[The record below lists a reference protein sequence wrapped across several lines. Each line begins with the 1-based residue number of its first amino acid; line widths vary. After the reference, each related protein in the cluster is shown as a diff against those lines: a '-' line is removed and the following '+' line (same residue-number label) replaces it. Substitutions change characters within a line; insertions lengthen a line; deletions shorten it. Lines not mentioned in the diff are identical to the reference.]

1 MAGGLTIFGTR
12 SRAERTKHGFSRG
25 TLLADRGHVRHSA
38 VQSTGAR
45 ALMRQNK
52 GFSLVELMIVVAIIG
67 ILAAIA
73 IPNFV
78 AMQLKAKRSEVPGNV
93 DGIKTAEMAY
103 DAAFDG
109 FVAASEQPGADGALV
124 KGLVAWPNPNV
135 DGWLSIGW
143 KPDGD
148 IRGNYE
154 VALNGTT
161 DFTVTGNCD
170 VDDDDVVAE
179 YTATKDAN
187 ATLGTSPDTY

>member
-1 MAGGLTIFGTR
+1 
-12 SRAERTKHGFSRG
+12 
-25 TLLADRGHVRHSA
+25 
-38 VQSTGAR
+38 
-45 ALMRQNK
+45 MRQNK

-109 FVAASEQPGADGALV
+109 FIATAVQPRAFTATDKTA
-124 KGLVAWPNPNV
+124 VAWP
-135 DGWLSIGW
+135 LSTGTGDWNSLGW

-148 IRGNYE
+148 VRGAYQA
-154 VALNGTT
+154 ALSGTT
-161 DFTVTGNCD
+161 DFVVTGGSD
-170 VDDDDVVAE
+170 VDDDGSNAT
-179 YTATKDAN
+179 YTASKDVN
-187 ATLGTSPDTY
+187 AKATTVPDIY